1 MLRPTIVIGL
11 LVLVLVGCR
20 QDPIM
25 RLGVG
30 ASVQT
35 SAAQATVGSTDTV
48 ALIPANKKILS
59 DKVLTAIALE
69 RVTGRKPDPRRFIE
83 VR

>member
-1 MLRPTIVIGL
+1 MLRPYLLAGL
-11 LVLVLVGCR
+11 LVLIVVGCR
-20 QDPIM
+20 PDPAM
-25 RLGVG
+25 HLGLSRP
-30 ASVQT
+30 AS
-35 SAAQATVGSTDTV
+35 AHGLATADDI
-48 ALIPANKKILS
+48 ALIPPGKKVLS